1 MIRTPNCL
9 FVRLLSAKEYNSL
22 AQAEKEIKA
31 EELTG
36 YLYTNFN
43 NKLNDYLLRRFY
55 FCGELEGIEL
65 ITGENLSYMDFT
77 EAENNSGVY
86 LHSPEFSA
94 DFETVKDAEEYIEE
108 NSSTCVLYTCKN
120 EELNLYLI
128 RRTYIGGQ
136 LDSVKIINREV
147 TGFVSLPV
155 GL

>member
-9 FVRLLSAKEYNSL
+9 FVRVLSAKEYNSFS
-22 AQAEKEIKA
+22 QAEKEINS

-65 ITGENLSYMDFT
+65 ITGENLSYMNFT
-77 EAENNSGVY
+77 EAENSSGVF

-108 NSSTCVLYTCKN
+108 NSATCALYTCKN
-120 EELNLYLI
+120 EELNLYI
-128 RRTYIGGQ
+128 IWRIYVGGQ
-136 LDSVKIINREV
+136 LDSVNIINREGAHYV
-147 TGFVSLPV
+147 QLHAAI
-155 GL
+155 